1 MADRTSHTLKNAV
14 DAAKRILVVG
24 DGRPDGDSVGSSTAL
39 YHLFKKLGKETK
51 LFCITKAP
59 EVFSFIDHIDE
70 QINDPAVFDEPWDL
84 VITVDGGD
92 LHHIGIET
100 LLHHIPT
107 TFELAN
113 VDHHSTNALFGSIN
127 LVDKQACST
136 CEVIYSW
143 MTDHSLE
150 IDSAIATSL
159 LLGLMTDTSTFHNSG
174 TNETGMRAAA
184 NLCKLGARSH
194 EIIRR
199 ITMNKDPESFR
210 LWGSVLARL
219 RFLPEQKLVYTFA
232 TRADLEGTKNGQE
245 ALDGIS
251 NFLNASCSDADTVLV
266 LRELPNGHVKGS
278 FRSLERDV
286 SAVCQ
291 KFGGGGHK
299 KAAGFVIEEPFS
311 LNQAGEPHVLERLK
325 LALA

>member
-1 MADRTSHTLKNAV
+1 MAERTSHTLKNAV
-14 DAAKRILVVG
+14 DTAKRVLVVG
-24 DGRPDGDSVGSSTAL
+24 DGRPDGDSIGSSTAL
-39 YHLFKKLGKETK
+39 YRLMKKLGKETT

-70 QINDPAVFDEPWDL
+70 QTHDPEVFKQSWDL
-84 VITVDGGD
+84 IITVDGGD
-92 LHHIGIET
+92 LSHIGIEEH
-100 LLHHIPT
+100 LKHVPT
-107 TFELAN
+107 SFELAN
-113 VDHHSTNALFGSIN
+113 IDHHATNNLFGTIN

-136 CEVIYSW
+136 CEVIHTWLSA
-143 MTDHSLE
+143 HE
-150 IDSAIATSL
+150 FEVDSQIATSL

-184 NLCKLGARSH
+184 DLCKRGARSH

-210 LWGSVLARL
+210 LWGSVLGRL
-219 RFLPEQKLVYTFA
+219 RFLPEQKLVYTYA
-232 TRADLEGTKNGQE
+232 MSADIAAAKNGQE

-286 SAVCQ
+286 SLVCQ

-299 KAAGFVIEEPFS
+299 RAAGFIIEEAFA
-311 LNQAGEPHVLERLK
+311 LTTDGEPHVLERIK
-325 LALA
+325 LALS

>member
-1 MADRTSHTLKNAV
+1 MADRVSHTLMNAV
-14 DAAKRILVVG
+14 DVAKRVLVVG
-24 DGRPDGDSVGSSTAL
+24 DGRPDGDSIGASTAL
-39 YHLFKKLGKETK
+39 YRLMKNLGKDTK

-70 QINDPAVFDEPWDL
+70 QTNDVSVFDEPWDL
-84 VITVDGGD
+84 VMTVDGGD
-92 LHHIGIET
+92 LNHIGIAD
-100 LLHHIPT
+100 LLSRIPT
-107 TFELAN
+107 VAELAN
-113 VDHHSTNALFGSIN
+113 IDHHATNTQFGTIN
-127 LVDKQACST
+127 FVDTLACST
-136 CEVIYSW
+136 CEVIHTW
-143 MTDHSLE
+143 MANHGLE
-150 IDSAIATSL
+150 IDPQIATSL
-159 LLGLMTDTSTFHNSG
+159 LLGMMTDTSTFHNSG

-184 NLCKLGARSH
+184 DLCKRGARSH

-219 RFLPEQKLVYTFA
+219 RFLPEQKLVYTYA
-232 TRADLEGTKNGQE
+232 TSADIDAAKNGQE

-299 KAAGFVIEEPFS
+299 KAAGFIIEEPFS
-311 LNQAGEPHVLERLK
+311 LNADGEPHVLPRIK